1 MVEWFENKIRNVFWP
16 IDLKSFA
23 SGVDQQAHLLAQSA
37 VGKDDSD

>member
-1 MVEWFENKIRNVFWP
+1 MVEWFETKIRNVFWP

-37 VGKDDSD
+37 VSGPI